1 MPQISVVYDSS
12 FRGQTAALAESVA
25 AGARSVEG
33 AEVHLFH
40 VDQVDDNWDT
50 LHASD
55 AIIFGSPTYIGS
67 VSGKFKL
74 FAEKLAGEIWL
85 KRMWQNKLAA
95 GFTCSAGRS
104 GDKLNCLMQMVI
116 FASQIGMVWVPLN
129 ILGGNYST
137 AGSEEDLNRMA
148 GYLGVMAQANID
160 EPADK
165 SPPPSDHETALIHG
179 RHVAQL
185 AAQYV
190 AGREALPFQ
199 EEAPFLGQGTP
210 MGIAELMS

>member
-1 MPQISVVYDSS
+1 MPKISIVYDSS
-12 FRGQTAALAESVA
+12 FRGQTAVLAESVV
-25 AGARSVEG
+25 AGAESVDG

-50 LHASD
+50 LHAAD

-67 VSGKFKL
+67 VSGQFKL
-74 FAEKLAGEIWL
+74 FAEKLAGEVWL
-85 KRMWQNKLAA
+85 KQMWKNKLAA
-95 GFTCSAGRS
+95 GFTVSAGRS

-116 FASQIGMVWVPLN
+116 FAGQMGMVWVPLT
-129 ILGGNYST
+129 ILGGNYSSE
-137 AGSEEDLNRMA
+137 GSEEDLNRMA

-165 SPPPSDHETALIHG
+165 SPPPADLETALIHG

-190 AGREALPFQ
+190 AGRAALPFQ

-210 MGIAELMS
+210 MGIREMMS